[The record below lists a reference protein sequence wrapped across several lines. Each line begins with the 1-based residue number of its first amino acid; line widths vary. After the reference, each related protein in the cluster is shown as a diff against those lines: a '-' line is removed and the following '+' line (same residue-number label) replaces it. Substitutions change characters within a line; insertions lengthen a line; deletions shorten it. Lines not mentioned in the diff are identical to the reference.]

1 MGSGAG
7 YGELRGS
14 HSLETTA
21 SGVGGR
27 IRGRRAS
34 RDIMERVMVRLASDE
49 LERRRRAQ
57 FGRTI
62 MGVSALLLM
71 ITSAV
76 LPHVIVEAA
85 TLVPGR
91 SLIPASRFFLIA
103 NPNAEAFQGR
113 RVSPPRVW
121 GSASPTSARI
131 PPGRSIAGIASF
143 WVLIV
148 EDVGRWTRRLVM
160 VSGISLLLSASTVVL
175 GYQLLTNAGVPSL
188 LGYAW
193 LSTLTAGV
201 IMVIGGRL
209 ARKRLVTTWY
219 WENPEIVQP

>member
-1 MGSGAG
+1 
-7 YGELRGS
+7 
-14 HSLETTA
+14 
-21 SGVGGR
+21 
-27 IRGRRAS
+27 
-34 RDIMERVMVRLASDE
+34 MERVMIRLAPEE

-57 FGRTI
+57 VGRAI
-62 MGVSALLLM
+62 MGISALLLM

-76 LPHVIVEAA
+76 LPHVMVEAA

-103 NPNAEAFQGR
+103 NPNAEGFQSATSVADAGLGISITYLGLAFHQIGLIT
-113 RVSPPRVW
+113 
-121 GSASPTSARI
+121 GL
-131 PPGRSIAGIASF
+131 ASF
-143 WVLIV
+143 WVLIA

-160 VSGISLLLSASTVVL
+160 VSGVSLLLSASTVAL
-175 GYQLLTNAGVPSL
+175 GYELLTNAGVPSL

-193 LSTLTAGV
+193 LPTLLAGL

>member
-1 MGSGAG
+1 
-7 YGELRGS
+7 
-14 HSLETTA
+14 
-21 SGVGGR
+21 
-27 IRGRRAS
+27 
-34 RDIMERVMVRLASDE
+34 MERVMIRLSPDE

-76 LPHVIVEAA
+76 LPHVMVQAA

-91 SLIPASRFFLIA
+91 SLIAASRFFLIA
-103 NPNAEAFQGR
+103 NPNAEAFQG
-113 RVSPPRVW
+113 
-121 GSASPTSARI
+121 ATSVADAGLGI
-131 PPGRSIAGIASF
+131 SITYLGLAFHQVGLITGIASF

-160 VSGISLLLSASTVVL
+160 VSGVSLLLSASTVVL

-193 LSTLTAGV
+193 LPALFAGL
-201 IMVIGGRL
+201 IMVVGGRL

-219 WENPEIVQP
+219 WEKPEIVQP

>member
-1 MGSGAG
+1 
-7 YGELRGS
+7 
-14 HSLETTA
+14 
-21 SGVGGR
+21 
-27 IRGRRAS
+27 
-34 RDIMERVMVRLASDE
+34 MERVMIRPTTEE

-76 LPHVIVEAA
+76 LPHVMVQAA

-103 NPNAEAFQGR
+103 NPNAEAFQG
-113 RVSPPRVW
+113 
-121 GSASPTSARI
+121 ATSVADAGLAI
-131 PPGRSIAGIASF
+131 SITYLGLAFHQVGLITGIASF

-160 VSGISLLLSASTVVL
+160 VSGVSLLLSASTVVL

-193 LSTLTAGV
+193 LPTLLAGL
-201 IMVIGGRL
+201 IMVVGGRL
-209 ARKRLVTTWY
+209 ARRRLVATWY
-219 WENPEIVQP
+219 WEKPEIVQP

>member
-1 MGSGAG
+1 
-7 YGELRGS
+7 
-14 HSLETTA
+14 
-21 SGVGGR
+21 
-27 IRGRRAS
+27 
-34 RDIMERVMVRLASDE
+34 MERVMIRLASDE
-49 LERRRRAQ
+49 LDRRRRAQ

-76 LPHVIVEAA
+76 LPHVIVESA

-103 NPNAEAFQGR
+103 NPNAEAFQG
-113 RVSPPRVW
+113 
-121 GSASPTSARI
+121 ATSVAAAGLGI
-131 PPGRSIAGIASF
+131 SITYLGLAFHQVGLITGIASF

-160 VSGISLLLSASTVVL
+160 VSAISLLLSASTVVL
-175 GYQLLTNAGVPSL
+175 GYQLLTSAGVPSL

-193 LSTLTAGV
+193 LSTLMAGV